1 MHYPRHWSVGH
12 LIVRRKTLNFWD
24 HLQDAQYHVRN
35 KKENEMENSI
45 PHSSQFAHKS
55 NIKWCTSGLP
65 TLRPPFQFIKFELP
79 TIYLTSVALSSYAA
93 TLRHNT
99 RSTSGWFW
107 RASASF
113 RPYTAN
119 VHSRRI
125 CSLFRFHY
133 KPALRNVRWSNTLQS
148 QTSKVQT
155 SKTLH

>member
-1 MHYPRHWSVGH
+1 MGRWSAYTYALSPS
-12 LIVRRKTLNFWD
+12 LISGTFNCQAQDLKLLGSFSRCTASY
-24 HLQDAQYHVRN
+24 LQQ
-35 KKENEMENSI
+35 KKEKEIENSI
-45 PHSSQFAHKS
+45 PHSSQFADKS

-148 QTSKVQT
+148 QT
-155 SKTLH
+155 